1 MNESFSLIPF
11 KNKNFGKIRGLLIN
25 GEPWFVAADVC
36 NVLEIKNPSDA
47 LVKLEDIEKMTLA
60 LTENLSGKRGGARRL
75 KIISEPGLYRLVCSS
90 RKPEAREIQ
99 HWVFHEVMPSIRK
112 TGSYSIDAEEQK
124 RNKLR
129 DESIVGRRNLTDEV
143 QRFNQRD
150 FIDGDKNPKARS
162 RYARLT
168 AKTQTGV
175 FKIPSG
181 GRDEATGKE
190 LAALIFGETAITN
203 AMSKA
208 YNEGVP
214 FAQAEQ
220 RAVAVAQHVARLI
233 SGDIPLL

>member
-1 MNESFSLIPF
+1 MKESFSLTPF

-36 NVLEIKNPSDA
+36 NVLELTNVTETLRRLEDDELTS
-47 LVKLEDIEKMTLA
+47 VKLK
-60 LTENLSGKRGGARRL
+60 SGGQMRWL
-75 KIISEPGLYRLVCSS
+75 KIINESGLYRLVFSS

-112 TGSYSIDAEEQK
+112 TGSYSIDADEQK

-143 QRFNQRD
+143 QLFNQRD
-150 FIDGDKNPKARS
+150 FLDGDKNPKARA

-190 LAALIFGETAITN
+190 LATLIFGETAITN